1 MNIMN
6 EEKQNLEIEKIA
18 NLMVHDDISSDEQ
31 DPVKLEKYK
40 NQIKSDC
47 DVNDEEAMKIEGS
60 VVLVTGAN
68 RGIGLAVAST
78 LAADGF
84 HVVIGTR
91 SGDAI
96 AGFDCVQLDVSSSQ
110 SVEDAFTLI
119 ESSWGVP
126 EVIVCNAGKT
136 KDALVMRMPDEDFSD
151 VVDTNLTGAFRV
163 ARRATKGLL
172 KLKRGRLIFIGSV
185 VALLGSA
192 GQVNYAASKAGLVGM
207 ARSFA
212 RELGSR
218 GITSNVIAPGF
229 VETDM
234 TADLDQKRREEIA
247 ESIPL
252 ARFSNVQEIA
262 NVVSFIASDK
272 AAYITGAV
280 IPVDGG
286 LGMGH

>member
-1 MNIMN
+1 MSS
-6 EEKQNLEIEKIA
+6 KPIA
-18 NLMVHDDISSDEQ
+18 
-31 DPVKLEKYK
+31 
-40 NQIKSDC
+40 
-47 DVNDEEAMKIEGS
+47 
-60 VVLVTGAN
+60 LVTGAN

-84 HVVIGTR
+84 HVVIGSR

-96 AGFDCVQLDVSSSQ
+96 VGFDCVQLDVSSSQ
-110 SVEDAFTLI
+110 SVEDAFTFI

-136 KDALVMRMPDEDFSD
+136 KDALVMRMPDEDFAD

-218 GITSNVIAPGF
+218 GITANVIAPGF

-234 TADLDQKRREEIA
+234 TADLDQKRRDEIA

-262 NVVSFIASDK
+262 NVISFIASDK